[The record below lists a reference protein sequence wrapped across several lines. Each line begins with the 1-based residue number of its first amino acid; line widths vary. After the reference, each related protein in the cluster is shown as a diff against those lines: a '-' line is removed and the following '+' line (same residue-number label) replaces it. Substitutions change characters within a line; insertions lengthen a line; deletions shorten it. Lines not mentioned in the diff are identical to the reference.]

1 VVALVALAFAGCV
14 PDFAKNN
21 QSGLLMVI
29 SGIRGANNAAGAP
42 MISSVRLPAVNDDA
56 ILTVSV
62 FRKNPNVGTTNSIE
76 DVYLDRYEVRFFR
89 TDGHNTQGVDVPY
102 SISGPL
108 GSTRLPV
115 PSGKGSVDTTAN
127 FTLVR
132 HQAKLEPPLR
142 NLANGPA
149 GTQAGT
155 SPELSAS
162 GVITTIAEVTVYA
175 KTANDKGALTAKG
188 QIQVTF
194 GDFPPTTGGTT
205 PTSVPGVV
213 VLESAQQ

>member
-1 VVALVALAFAGCV
+1 
-14 PDFAKNN
+14 
-21 QSGLLMVI
+21 MVI
-29 SGIRGANNAAGAP
+29 VGIRAAAGAAGAP

-62 FRKNPNVGTTNSIE
+62 FRKNPNVTIINDIE
-76 DVYLDRYEVRFFR
+76 DLILDHFEVRFFR

-108 GSTRLPV
+108 GSSRLFIPA
-115 PSGKGSVDTTAN
+115 GKGSTDTTIN

-162 GVITTIAEVTVYA
+162 GVITTIAEVTIYA
-175 KTANDKGALTAKG
+175 RTLNDKGALTAKG

-205 PTSVPGVV
+205 PTSVPGFV

>member
-21 QSGLLMVI
+21 ETGLLMVL
-29 SGIRGANNAAGAP
+29 SGIRGANNALGAP
-42 MISSVRLPAVNDDA
+42 IISSVRLPAVNDDA

-62 FRKNPNVGTTNSIE
+62 FRKNSNVAITNSIE
-76 DVYLDRYEVRFFR
+76 DVYLVRYEVRFLR
-89 TDGHNTQGVDVPY
+89 SDGHNTEGVDVPY

-108 GSTRLPV
+108 GNTRILV
-115 PSGKGSVDTTAN
+115 PSLKGSTDTTAN

-142 NLANGPA
+142 NLANSPTS
-149 GTQAGT
+149 TQAGT
-155 SPELSAS
+155 SPEISGP

-175 KTANDKGALTAKG
+175 QTANGKGALTAKG

-205 PTSVPGVV
+205 PTFVPGAVV
-213 VLESAQQ
+213 REQ